1 MPVIVLYGEDEFAI
15 SWEINQLRSSV
26 CHPNWLNFNYTKI
39 PPSPEA
45 LMTGITIA
53 MTRPWGEGG
62 RLVWLQDNRGECS
75 ENQLQSWSNCLNNL
89 PASNTLLL
97 TSKTKPDSRLKS
109 TKLLQKYAQFKE
121 YPIIPLWATEQ
132 LAQNVQKIASS
143 LTIILSSQAI
153 EALVTAV
160 GNDTRLLDSE
170 LQKLSLYV
178 GERTIEIEDVQT
190 LVSANT
196 SSSLKLANFIL
207 QRNLPAALSC
217 VNDLLNSN
225 EPALRIVATLVT
237 QFRTWLW
244 VKLMSQQGASN
255 QLIAS
260 SAEIGNPNRIY
271 YLKQETQNCTIE
283 QLKDALSGLLELEI
297 MLKTGQNARNSL
309 SFNIQKLCNI

>member
-1 MPVIVLYGEDEFAI
+1 MPVIVLHGEDEFAI
-15 SWEINQLRSSV
+15 SLEINQLRSSI

-45 LMTGITIA
+45 LMTGVTIA

-62 RLVWLQDNRGECS
+62 RLVWLQDNRGECT
-75 ENQLQSWSNCLNNL
+75 ENQLQSWSNCLKNL

-121 YPIIPLWATEQ
+121 YPIIPIWATEQ
-132 LAQNVQKIASS
+132 IAQNVHKIASS
-143 LTIILSSQAI
+143 FNINLSPQAVS
-153 EALVTAV
+153 ALVEAV

-178 GERTIEIEDVQT
+178 GARTIEIEDVQT

-196 SSSLKLANFIL
+196 SSSLKLASFIL
-207 QRNLPAALSC
+207 QRNLPTALSC
-217 VNDLLNSN
+217 MNDLLNNN

-260 SAEIGNPNRIY
+260 EAEIGNPNRIY

-283 QLKDALSGLLELEI
+283 QLKDALSQLLELEI
-297 MLKTGQNARNSL
+297 MLKTGQYARNSL
-309 SFNIQKLCNI
+309 CFKIQKLCNI